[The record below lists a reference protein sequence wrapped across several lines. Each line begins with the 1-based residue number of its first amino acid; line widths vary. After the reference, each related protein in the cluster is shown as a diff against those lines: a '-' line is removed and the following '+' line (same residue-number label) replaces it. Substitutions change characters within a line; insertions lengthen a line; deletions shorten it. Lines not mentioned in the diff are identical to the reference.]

1 MYNKASVLFLA
12 AILLF
17 ANTHTLLGQTDDV
30 AGSRRIK
37 TQVDKIGTG
46 KRVTVFLKDGTKV
59 KGSISQILD
68 DSFDVTPEKQTQS
81 RIISYRDVENV
92 KKRGWSNTAKVVLG
106 VGVGAVVVV
115 VVLAAV
121 ILNADPPEFEIG
133 FQ

>member
-17 ANTHTLLGQTDDV
+17 ANTHTLQGQSDAAVGD
-30 AGSRRIK
+30 RRVQ
-37 TQVDKIGTG
+37 TQVIKIGTG

-81 RIISYRDVENV
+81 RIIPYRDVENV

-106 VGVGAVVVV
+106 VGVGIAVVVV
-115 VVLAAV
+115 ALAV
-121 ILNADPPEFEIG
+121 SFLNSDFLGG
-133 FQ
+133 FDESR